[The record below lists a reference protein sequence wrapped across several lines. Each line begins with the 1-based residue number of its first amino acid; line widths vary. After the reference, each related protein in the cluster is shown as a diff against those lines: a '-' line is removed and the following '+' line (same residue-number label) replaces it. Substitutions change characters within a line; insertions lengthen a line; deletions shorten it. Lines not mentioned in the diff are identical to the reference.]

1 MATKPPVVSS
11 AIENTPAPELDGAAA
26 ATADDAN
33 PADSSAADKSDANEA
48 PATLLSVV
56 QSAVEAKE
64 PEKPAGSSDAD
75 GEGKAAEAADGE
87 AKPEGEAEPGAD
99 NEADVPFHN
108 HPRWKQLK
116 AERDTF
122 KEDAENYQGI
132 QTFMQTNG
140 LNGDE
145 VAEGYEIM
153 ALLKRG
159 DRDSLTK
166 ALEWFE
172 PRVEFLREQIGV
184 AIPDDIQARIESG
197 ELDEATATELA
208 QARATAKLSERAETE
223 RTKREETAAAAAT
236 AEAVTGNM
244 ARAVQSW
251 EDATKAADPDYA
263 KKAELVITMSRS
275 IIQERGGK
283 YPATEQEAVELA
295 KAAYD
300 RVNATFAS
308 LIPKPKPVVP
318 SPAGMSAATPRPVA
332 TSLRG
337 AIEAALQN

>member
-1 MATKPPVVSS
+1 MPPIEHSASS
-11 AIENTPAPELDGAAA
+11 AENPNPAVVLDN
-26 ATADDAN
+26 ATGEPVTDAN
-33 PADSSAADKSDANEA
+33 PADSSPVDTSDANEA
-48 PATLLSVV
+48 PVSLLSVV
-56 QSAVEAKE
+56 QSAVEKKE
-64 PEKPAGSSDAD
+64 PEQPAGSSDAD
-75 GEGKAAEAADGE
+75 GEGKAATAADGE
-87 AKPEGEAEPGAD
+87 AKPEGEAAAEG
-99 NEADVPFHN
+99 EAEAEVPFHN
-108 HPRWKQLK
+108 HPRWKQLV

-122 KEDAENYQGI
+122 KEDAESYQGI
-132 QTFMQTNG
+132 QNFMQTNG
-140 LNGDE
+140 LNGEE

-172 PRVEFLREQIGV
+172 PRTAFLREQIGAV
-184 AIPDDIQARIESG
+184 IPDDIQARIESG
-197 ELDEATATELA
+197 ELDETTAAELA
-208 QARATAKLSERAETE
+208 QARATARLAERADAD
-223 RTKREETAAAAAT
+223 RAQREGEAEAAT
-236 AEAVTGNM
+236 TAQATAVNM

-251 EDATKAADPDYA
+251 EDQTKAADPDYA

-283 YPATEQEAVELA
+283 GPATEQEAIELA
-295 KAAYD
+295 KTAYD
-300 RVNATFAS
+300 RVNDTFAL

-318 SPAGMSAATPRPVA
+318 TPAGTSAATPRPVA

>member
-1 MATKPPVVSS
+1 MPPIEHSASS
-11 AIENTPAPELDGAAA
+11 AENEIPAVVLDNETGLPVA
-26 ATADDAN
+26 DAN

-56 QSAVEAKE
+56 QSAVETKADE
-64 PEKPAGSSDAD
+64 APAGSSDAE
-75 GEGKAAEAADGE
+75 GEGKAAVAADGE
-87 AKPEGEAEPGAD
+87 AKPEGEAAPEG
-99 NEADVPFHN
+99 EADAEVPFHN

-122 KEDAENYQGI
+122 KEDAESYQGI
-132 QTFMQTNG
+132 QNFMQANG

-159 DRDSLTK
+159 DRESLTK

-172 PRVEFLREQIGV
+172 PRVEFLREQIGAV
-184 AIPDDIQARIESG
+184 IPDDIQARIESG
-197 ELDEATATELA
+197 ELDEATGAELA

-223 RTKREETAAAAAT
+223 RAKREEAAAAAT
-236 AEAVTGNM
+236 TAETTAVDM
-244 ARAVQSW
+244 AKAVQAW
-251 EDATKAADPDYA
+251 EDTTKAADPDYA

-283 YPATEQEAVELA
+283 YPANEQEAVDLA

-300 RVNATFAS
+300 RVNDTFS
-308 LIPKPKPVVP
+308 LLIPKPKAVTPH
-318 SPAGMSAATPRPVA
+318 PAGTSAAQPRPVA
-332 TSLRG
+332 TTLKG

>member
-1 MATKPPVVSS
+1 MPPIGHSASS
-11 AIENTPAPELDGAAA
+11 AETPNPALEPDGTAAA
-26 ATADDAN
+26 PAEDAN
-33 PADSSAADKSDANEA
+33 PADSSAVDTEDANEA
-48 PATLLSVV
+48 PVSLLSVV
-56 QSAVEAKE
+56 QSAVENKE
-64 PEKPAGSSDAD
+64 PEQPAGSSDAD
-75 GEGKAAEAADGE
+75 GEGKAATAADGE
-87 AKPEGEAEPGAD
+87 AKPEGETAAEGEA
-99 NEADVPFHN
+99 EADVPFHN

-122 KEDAENYQGI
+122 KEDAESYQGI
-132 QTFMQTNG
+132 QNFMQTNG
-140 LNGDE
+140 LNGEE

-172 PRVEFLREQIGV
+172 PRTAFLREQIGAV
-184 AIPDDIQARIESG
+184 IPDDIQARVESG
-197 ELDEATATELA
+197 ELDETTAAELA
-208 QARATAKLSERAETE
+208 QARATARLAERADEE
-223 RTKREETAAAAAT
+223 RTKREGEAEAAT
-236 AEAVTGNM
+236 TAQTTAVNM
-244 ARAVQSW
+244 AKAVQSW
-251 EDATKAADPDYA
+251 EDQTKAADPDYA

-283 YPATEQEAVELA
+283 GPATEREAVELA

-300 RVNATFAS
+300 RVNDTFAL

-318 SPAGMSAATPRPVA
+318 TPAGTSAATPRPVA

-337 AIEAALQN
+337 AIEAALNN

>member
-1 MATKPPVVSS
+1 VNLNGQS
-11 AIENTPAPELDGAAA
+11 APSAENENPAIVPDAAA
-26 ATADDAN
+26 DASAADAN
-33 PADSSAADKSDANEA
+33 PADSSAADTSDANEA
-48 PATLLSVV
+48 PVSLLSVV
-56 QSAVEAKE
+56 QSAVEKKE
-64 PEKPAGSSDAD
+64 PEAPAGSSDAE
-75 GEGKAAEAADGE
+75 GEGKAAVAA
-87 AKPEGEAEPGAD
+87 EGEARPEGQAAAEGEV
-99 NEADVPFHN
+99 EADVPFHN

-132 QTFMQTNG
+132 QSFMQANG

-172 PRVEFLREQIGV
+172 PRVDFLREQLGAV
-184 AIPDDIQARIESG
+184 IPDDIQARIESG
-197 ELDEATATELA
+197 ELDEATAAELA
-208 QARATAKLSERAETE
+208 QARAAAKLSERADAD
-223 RTKREETAAAAAT
+223 RVKQEEAAAAAT
-236 AEAVTGNM
+236 TAETT
-244 ARAVQSW
+244 AVQMAQAVQAW
-251 EDATKAADPDYA
+251 EDQTKAADPDYA

-275 IIQERGGK
+275 IIQEQGGK
-283 YPATEQEAVELA
+283 YPATQAEAVELA

-300 RVNATFAS
+300 RVNDTFKL
-308 LIPKPKPVVP
+308 LIPKPKPVTP
-318 SPAGMSAATPRPVA
+318 SPASMSAPNNRPVA
-332 TSLRG
+332 TTLKG